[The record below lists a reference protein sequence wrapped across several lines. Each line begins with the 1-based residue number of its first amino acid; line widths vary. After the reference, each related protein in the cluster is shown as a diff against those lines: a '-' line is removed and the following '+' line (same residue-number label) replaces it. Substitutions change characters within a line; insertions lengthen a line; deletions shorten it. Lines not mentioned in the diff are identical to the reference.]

1 MKSDQ
6 GNENNENT
14 NRLVLRACDSASIII
29 IIIIMLPAWVSCSS
43 SHCVGHLF
51 PRNPRTTLY
60 RNIRNWITYQCK
72 TIFIVRIEV
81 VRVKIIRQ
89 TCVRSGT
96 GTPGTGMDIPKCTGC
111 RERVLMSHRTYRSVR
126 YRYWCHTELTEVSGT
141 CIDVISNLPKCPV
154 PVIPAVR
161 LGTYRSEHTLDKLG

>member
-96 GTPGTGMDIPKCTGC
+96 GTPGTGMDIVPNLPKCPVP
-111 RERVLMSHRTYRSVR
+111 VLMSYRTYRSVR
-126 YRYWCHTELTEVSGT
+126 YRY
-141 CIDVISNLPKCPV
+141 
-154 PVIPAVR
+154 R
-161 LGTYRSEHTLDKLG
+161 HTLEYIYRRCMYRAYPVLHGGTRLHPKYF